1 MARNARQHGSRSI
14 ACKVNSAAS
23 TKNFYGS
30 KNRMLSQA
38 QRTTILELN
47 TQGVSKREIARVLR
61 ISRVAVRQ
69 VLRSN
74 SIALPELRRPEK
86 AEPYR
91 DRILELFSNCKGNLV
106 RVHEEL
112 VASGAEV
119 SYPALTA
126 FCRRHGIGYAPPTP
140 AGQYAFA
147 PGEELQHDTSPHEL
161 QLGGKKRKVQTASA
175 VLCYSRMLFFQCY
188 PTFRRF
194 DCKVF
199 LTDALR
205 YFGGAA
211 ARTMID
217 NTHVVVL
224 RGSGRDMVPVPEMA
238 AFGERFGFQFV
249 AHAIGNANR
258 SGRVER
264 PFSFIEGNFL
274 AGRSFSSWED
284 LNQRAREWCDKVN
297 STYKK
302 HIRAVPRELFA
313 VERLHLKPLPAWI
326 PEVYRLHQR
335 LVDIEGYVALN
346 SNRYSVPVD
355 WIGRRVEVRETKDK
369 IEIQLDARR
378 LVTHRRIAEAKDQR
392 VTLGEHR
399 PPRGQRAPRPDPH
412 PEEKAIVAAAPEL
425 ADYVTGLKQRSRKVI
440 TLALRQLLLGA
451 VREAGRYG
459 LYDLD
464 RLERMILR
472 RVTREYFLL
481 DGEADDD

>member
-1 MARNARQHGSRSI
+1 
-14 ACKVNSAAS
+14 
-23 TKNFYGS
+23 
-30 KNRMLSQA
+30 MLSQA
-38 QRTTILELN
+38 QRTTILELH
-47 TQGVSKREIARVLR
+47 TQGVAKREIARVLGV
-61 ISRVAVRQ
+61 SRVAVRK

-74 SIALPELRRPEK
+74 STTVPEMNRAQK

-91 DRILELFSNCKGNLV
+91 PQILEFFEQCKGNLV

-112 VASGAEV
+112 LAGGAQL
-119 SYPALTA
+119 SYAALTA
-126 FCRRHGIGYAPPTP
+126 FCRRHGIGYRPPEP
-140 AGQYAFA
+140 AGRYDFA

-161 QLGGKKRKVQTASA
+161 ELAGRKRKAQTASA

-188 PTFRRF
+188 PTFQRF

-205 YFGGAA
+205 YMGGAT
-211 ARTMID
+211 ARVMID

-238 AFGERFGFQFV
+238 AFGERFGFEFV

-274 AGRSFSSWED
+274 AGRTFTSWED

-302 HIRAVPRELFA
+302 HIRAVPRELYA
-313 VERLHLKPLPAWI
+313 MERLHLRPLPAWI
-326 PEVYRLHQR
+326 PEVYRLQQR
-335 LVDIEGYVALN
+335 LVDIEGYVALHT
-346 SNRYSVPVD
+346 NRYSVPVE

-369 IEIQLDARR
+369 IEIQLDTRR
-378 LVTHRRIAEAKDQR
+378 MVTHRRLAEGQQQR
-392 VTLGEHR
+392 ITLAEHR
-399 PPRGQRAPRPDPH
+399 PSRGQRTPRPDPH
-412 PEEKAIVAAAPEL
+412 PEENAILTAAPEL
-425 ADYVTGLKQRSRKVI
+425 AGYVAGLKQRSRKVV
-440 TLALRQLLLGA
+440 TLALRQLLRFVREYPREPLVGA
-451 VREAGRYG
+451 VSEAVRYG

-481 DGEADDD
+481 GEEPREDD